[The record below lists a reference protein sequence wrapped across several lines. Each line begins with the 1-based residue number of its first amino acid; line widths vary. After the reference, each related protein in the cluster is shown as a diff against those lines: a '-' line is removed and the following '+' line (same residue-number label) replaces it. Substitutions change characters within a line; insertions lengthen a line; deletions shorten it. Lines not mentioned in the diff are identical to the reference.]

1 MMIYVPIFVF
11 SVHVI
16 PLVLDSGVCSAALT
30 GSRSCV
36 TQAAAVILAWMALHA
51 SHMSDKYVT

>member
-16 PLVLDSGVCSAALT
+16 PLVLDSGVCSPYWIKV
-30 GSRSCV
+30 V
-36 TQAAAVILAWMALHA
+36 TQAAAVIVAWMALHA